1 MHITD
6 KSLAIKIAQ
15 QMSDANEV
23 IDHLIIIKKMI
34 KKRGQSIFS
43 DRLWTII
50 YDANAGVWDLIKL
63 LKKTSKNKVT
73 SITNIIR
80 YIKQESKQ
88 YNKTFTI
95 MSNDLSTAKD
105 AQNTLEKDF
114 AASVSHDENTT
125 IVGLKV
131 IGEGLYYKRTLDK
144 DLDKLLQ

>member
-1 MHITD
+1 
-6 KSLAIKIAQ
+6 
-15 QMSDANEV
+15 
-23 IDHLIIIKKMI
+23 
-34 KKRGQSIFS
+34 
-43 DRLWTII
+43 
-50 YDANAGVWDLIKL
+50 
-63 LKKTSKNKVT
+63 
-73 SITNIIR
+73 
-80 YIKQESKQ
+80 
-88 YNKTFTI
+88 